1 MKAIVLVGGEGTRL
15 RPLTTSTPKPLLPI
29 ANIAFLERQLA
40 WLGGHGVTEVVLS
53 MGYLPDAF
61 REHFQGDRFGE
72 IALRY
77 AVEEKP
83 LGTAG
88 GIRFAAEGIN
98 ERVIVCNG
106 DVLTALDLGA
116 MVRFHEARGAQA
128 SIYLC
133 RVDDPSMFG
142 VVPTREDGEVVG
154 FIEKPPRDQAPTDW
168 INAGTYVLEPE
179 VFDRIPTRVNV
190 SIERETFPRMVE
202 TRGALYAFADDGYW
216 LDMGT
221 PEKYLQAHRDILRG
235 ELGADPTPDA
245 HEITPGVWVQGD
257 ADISDRAILEAPV
270 LIGSGVR
277 IEAGARLCDSVVGAG
292 TVVATDASL
301 KRSVLHAGVVVERD
315 AEISDS
321 VVGVDARVGAGAG
334 CADVTLVG
342 AGATV
347 RAGTHVSAGRVSSE
361 DSPTLG

>member
-40 WLGGHGVTEVVLS
+40 WLASHGVTEVVLS

-61 REHFQGDRFGE
+61 REHFHGDRFGD

-116 MVRFHEARGAQA
+116 MVRFHEQRGAQA

-133 RVDDPSMFG
+133 RVEDPSMFG
-142 VVPTREDGEVVG
+142 VVPTRDDGEVVG

-179 VFDRIPTRVNV
+179 VFDRIPERVNV

-202 TRGALYAFADDGYW
+202 TRGALFAFAYDGYW

-221 PEKYLQAHRDILRG
+221 PEKYLQAHADILRG
-235 ELGADPTPDA
+235 ELGDVPAPDA
-245 HEITPGVWVQGD
+245 RELSPGVWVQGD
-257 ADISDRAILEAPV
+257 ADISDQAILDAPV
-270 LIGSGVR
+270 LIGAGAR
-277 IEAGARLCDSVVGAG
+277 IEAGARLCESVVGGGAVLEAG
-292 TVVATDASL
+292 SL
-301 KRSVLHAGVVVERD
+301 VRRSVVHSDALIARD

-321 VVGVDARVGAGAG
+321 VIGAGARVGSGAG
-334 CADVTLVG
+334 CADITLVG
-342 AGATV
+342 A
-347 RAGTHVSAGRVSSE
+347 RAEVAAGVHVSAGRVASE
-361 DSPTLG
+361 APANRS